1 MSDSWKRVGGFARTG
16 TQNYVRNSDATM
28 GGTTFGSIDISRN
41 ALNTIMKIGDNAGV
55 IYINGDIDMSGGPNM
70 TAPIN
75 RIRNVR
81 DPIQTQD
88 VATKHYVDK
97 EIIGAF
103 PEGALGF
110 TGPTGPHGIGRTGQ
124 PGEAGAT
131 GPTGQIG
138 PTGSSFGV
146 LGPKGDKGD
155 TGAQGPTG
163 STGSIGATGPI
174 GPQGIQ
180 GLIGTPGTQGQQ
192 GANGT
197 VLWLNVD
204 GIDTENEE
212 IVDSYL
218 LSQTPIDGG
227 LKTIG
232 PIAVSATYGNTNYTM
247 HAARFWNK
255 GSVISSI
262 AVIPSGVWT
271 VNLYANAVST
281 SDTNQVALYAALFM
295 VTGTMG
301 TAGQPSA
308 DSLITEIGTGD
319 SSFLPPRSDFLPSH
333 VKYIGKSWSPTT
345 NIIHPYTSTN
355 GGIVIDSVTTKRYAI
370 PIPVEFFT
378 LKDAVGETENVY
390 VQLQIYVKNTLASS
404 QSANV
409 NLYFQ
414 SDFTSSTTY
423 SYVQTTIGAIGI
435 PGAQGRVGPTGY
447 TGARGASGD
456 KGDKGDTGAQGPT
469 GVQGATGATGI
480 RGPTGPTGPRG
491 LANAKGPQ
499 YAVQYR
505 SDPFVQE
512 LSGGDFSGNSNLK
525 YYPPGTSTVSGIDP
539 VGGTLEVRDISC
551 SSIRAPFYVTN
562 ELMVPSTQNTT
573 RTFISS
579 GDDSQPNIILASGIN
594 RNRTKTLPNSIEDI
608 TDGVKMK
615 YNKINNEFTIES
627 HNNSTTSSKIGIKL
641 DADSNLYSGQ
651 DKFIVPNS
659 SSSGVGVGIGG
670 ITLAELGQNASLNRK
685 LHVKGVVMVGD
696 NPGSAASADAN
707 IILNGPKPGPI
718 STTYPGI
725 YHRNVTGATATTLG
739 LTSGSSGLGI
749 YSPDHITLQTGG
761 STDAVVINSAGV
773 ISLLKDTNFQGRV
786 QFRNLDISGTIDISS
801 VAPNYTSDI
810 HRIRL
815 VSNVV
820 ANGVA
825 VPGNTA
831 NQTANEI
838 VGLGKASSGFLRL
851 SAENSTKS
859 SIDLIS
865 ATSSAGLSNSIKFHT
880 NGGDRMLINGSGNV
894 GIGTMTPTAPLD
906 VVGNTIL
913 RNSVMIGSSNA
924 PTAPLDVTGAA
935 KVSTILSAQTG
946 IILGDNTKTS
956 MNNGGDASTGCLLN
970 LINTTGDA
978 KPRLRFVGNANNFDI
993 GCSDYESFIWSKGDK
1008 NLGIGTKN
1016 LRRMTITNTGNV
1028 GIGTEAPATTLDVTG
1043 IMRASTGLILGT
1055 NTTAMS
1061 NDSCSFDINKSD
1073 HAFSRFTAGTTAS
1086 NNRIVVGVRSPS
1098 IANHHSFIWN
1108 ETSTPMLFGTS
1119 AYERMRIAAD
1129 GNVGIGTQS
1138 PGSLLDVNG
1147 ATQIRGRL
1155 TLPVDTWH
1163 YSSDGQFRT
1172 KYNTYSTSYYNS
1184 PTDHDWRVSDTT
1196 RLWMDAYTTVS
1207 YNRMCIGVNTAQAAG
1222 LHVQKTIQYTTPV
1235 VETHSFMIGT
1245 NLIVLKYYNIISYLA
1260 WFEGSIVYEGDNPQ
1274 ARFYTTGSV
1283 NRFQGLTVNGP
1294 SSWNVSIYAEGNMR
1308 VGGSTFYV
1316 SDRRIKK
1323 DIVDIDSSM
1332 SLSQIRKLEPKKY
1345 KYIDFKKDSGLIY
1358 GFIAQDV
1365 EEIIPESTKQH
1376 QDFIPN
1382 FFCNGKI
1389 CVIDASNHI
1398 YEIST
1403 TKELIFEKMLDASGQ
1418 EITITNQRIKLCDFE
1433 DTIYISIV
1441 INIDGMK
1448 IYVKLDKEYKFSTVE
1463 ENKND
1468 VFIYGQE
1475 VYNCYTLQYDELFT
1489 VTTSALKEVD
1499 RQQQADKV
1507 RIASLEATV
1516 AAQQSLINDILERL
1530 KKLES

>member
-174 GPQGIQ
+174 GPQGTQ
-180 GLIGTPGTQGQQ
+180 GVIGTPGTQGQQ

-204 GIDTENEE
+204 GIDVDNEE
-212 IVDSYL
+212 IIDSYL

-308 DSLITEIGTGD
+308 DSLITETGTGD

-469 GVQGATGATGI
+469 GLQGATGATGI

-505 SDPFVQE
+505 SDPFVQD
-512 LSGGDFSGNSNLK
+512 LSGGDLSGNSNLK

-539 VGGTLEVRDISC
+539 VGGTLEVKDISC

-562 ELMVPSTQNTT
+562 EHLVPTTQPTM

-579 GDDSQPNIILASGIN
+579 GDDSQSNIILASGIN
-594 RNRTKTLPNSIEDI
+594 NTRTKNLPNSITDI
-608 TDGVKMK
+608 THGVKMK
-615 YNKINNEFTIES
+615 YNKLNSEFTIES

-651 DKFIVPNS
+651 DKFIVPYS
-659 SSSGVGVGIGG
+659 SSSGVGIGG
-670 ITLAELGQNASLNRK
+670 ITLAELTAGQNTSLSRK

-696 NPGSAASADAN
+696 NPGSAVSADAN
-707 IILNGPKPGPI
+707 IILNGPKSAPI

-739 LTSGSSGLGI
+739 LITGSSGLGI
-749 YSPDHITLQTGG
+749 YSNDHITLQTGG

-773 ISLLKDTNFQGRV
+773 VSLLKDTNFQGRV

-820 ANGVA
+820 ATGVA
-825 VPGNTA
+825 VPGNNAT
-831 NQTANEI
+831 QTTNEI
-838 VGLGKASSGFLRL
+838 VGLGKGSSGFLRL

-865 ATSSAGLSNSIKFHT
+865 ATSSTGLSNSIKFHT
-880 NGGDRMLINGSGNV
+880 NGGDRMLINGTGNVEVMNNLTIGNSTPTDLGGTTYNSKLAIYHPTKPIMYISKSTTGTGGLLIGIDQSIRCYVDNRETSGELALVTEQNIPIVFKTNANNVEGGWGTNRMIINGSGNV
-894 GIGTMTPTAPLD
+894 GIGTMDPTAPLE
-906 VVGNTIL
+906 VVGTTKIRGQL
-913 RNSVMIGSSNA
+913 DMNSNKIINLTA
-924 PTAPLDVTGAA
+924 PTAAQEAATKGYVDSAIPIGGIIMWSGA
-935 KVSTILSAQTG
+935 TIPSNWRLCDGQNNTPDLRGRFVLGSGQGSGLTNRTIGQTG
-946 IILGDNTKTS
+946 GAET
-956 MNNGGDASTGCLLN
+956 
-970 LINTTGDA
+970 
-978 KPRLRFVGNANNFDI
+978 V
-993 GCSDYESFIWSKGDK
+993 
-1008 NLGIGTKN
+1008 
-1016 LRRMTITNTGNV
+1016 
-1028 GIGTEAPATTLDVTG
+1028 TLTQEQMPSHSHAVSAVT
-1043 IMRASTGLILGT
+1043 
-1055 NTTAMS
+1055 
-1061 NDSCSFDINKSD
+1061 
-1073 HAFSRFTAGTTAS
+1073 
-1086 NNRIVVGVRSPS
+1086 
-1098 IANHHSFIWN
+1098 
-1108 ETSTPMLFGTS
+1108 
-1119 AYERMRIAAD
+1119 
-1129 GNVGIGTQS
+1129 
-1138 PGSLLDVNG
+1138 
-1147 ATQIRGRL
+1147 
-1155 TLPVDTWH
+1155 
-1163 YSSDGQFRT
+1163 SSDGAHT
-1172 KYNTYSTSYYNS
+1172 HYVNDPGHTHSYNDGGYWGGQTRPAYNGGNYGMNEAEATTYGNNKTNIS
-1184 PTDHDWRVSDTT
+1184 VSS
-1196 RLWMDAYTTVS
+1196 AYSGHGHIITVS
-1207 YNRMCIGVNTAQAAG
+1207 EASR
-1222 LHVQKTIQYTTPV
+1222 
-1235 VETHSFMIGT
+1235 
-1245 NLIVLKYYNIISYLA
+1245 
-1260 WFEGSIVYEGDNPQ
+1260 GSNNAHE
-1274 ARFYTTGSV
+1274 
-1283 NRFQGLTVNGP
+1283 
-1294 SSWNVSIYAEGNMR
+1294 NMPP
-1308 VGGSTFYV
+1308 FYV
-1316 SDRRIKK
+1316 IA
-1323 DIVDIDSSM
+1323 
-1332 SLSQIRKLEPKKY
+1332 
-1345 KYIDFKKDSGLIY
+1345 
-1358 GFIAQDV
+1358 FI
-1365 EEIIPESTKQH
+1365 
-1376 QDFIPN
+1376 
-1382 FFCNGKI
+1382 
-1389 CVIDASNHI
+1389 
-1398 YEIST
+1398 
-1403 TKELIFEKMLDASGQ
+1403 M
-1418 EITITNQRIKLCDFE
+1418 R
-1433 DTIYISIV
+1433 
-1441 INIDGMK
+1441 
-1448 IYVKLDKEYKFSTVE
+1448 FS
-1463 ENKND
+1463 
-1468 VFIYGQE
+1468 
-1475 VYNCYTLQYDELFT
+1475 
-1489 VTTSALKEVD
+1489 
-1499 RQQQADKV
+1499 
-1507 RIASLEATV
+1507 
-1516 AAQQSLINDILERL
+1516 
-1530 KKLES
+1530 

>member
-16 TQNYVRNSDATM
+16 TQNYVRNSDAAM

-70 TAPIN
+70 NAPIN

-174 GPQGIQ
+174 GPQGTQ
-180 GLIGTPGTQGQQ
+180 GVIGTPGTQGQQ

-204 GIDTENEE
+204 GIDVDNEE
-212 IVDSYL
+212 IIDSYL

-308 DSLITEIGTGD
+308 DSLITETGTGD

-469 GVQGATGATGI
+469 GLQGATGATGI

-505 SDPFVQE
+505 SDPFVQD
-512 LSGGDFSGNSNLK
+512 LSGGDLSGNSNLK

-539 VGGTLEVRDISC
+539 VGGTLEVKDISC

-562 ELMVPSTQNTT
+562 EHLVPTTQPTM

-579 GDDSQPNIILASGIN
+579 GDDSQSNIILASGIN
-594 RNRTKTLPNSIEDI
+594 NTRTKNLPNSITDI
-608 TDGVKMK
+608 THGVKMK
-615 YNKINNEFTIES
+615 YNKLNSEFTIES
-627 HNNSTTSSKIGIKL
+627 HNNNAANSKIGIKL

-651 DKFIVPNS
+651 DKFIVPYS

-670 ITLAELGQNASLNRK
+670 ITLAELTAGQNTSLSRK

-707 IILNGPKPGPI
+707 IILNGPKSVPI

-739 LTSGSSGLGI
+739 LTTGSSGLGI
-749 YSPDHITLQTGG
+749 YSNDHITLQTGG

-773 ISLLKDTNFQGRV
+773 VSLLKDTNFQGRV
-786 QFRNLDISGTIDISS
+786 QFRNLDISGTINISS
-801 VAPNYTSDI
+801 TATSYGPDI

-825 VPGNTA
+825 VPANAA

-838 VGLGKASSGFLRL
+838 VGLGSTSSGFLRL

-880 NGGDRMLINGSGNV
+880 GAADRMIINGSGNV
-894 GIGTMTPTAPLD
+894 GIGTMAPTVPLDVTGAAKVSTLLSAQTGIILGDNTKTTMDNGEDPSTGLLLNIINTGGDKKPRLRFVGEQNSFDIGCSNYESFIWSKGDKNLGIATKNLRRITITNTGNVGIGTETPTTPLE

-913 RNSVMIGSSNA
+913 RNSVMIGSSSA
-924 PTAPLDVTGAA
+924 PTAPLEVVGNTILRNSVRIGSSVAPSVALDVTGAA
-935 KVSTILSAQTG
+935 KVSSLEVSG
-946 IILGDNTKTS
+946 S
-956 MNNGGDASTGCLLN
+956 
-970 LINTTGDA
+970 
-978 KPRLRFVGNANNFDI
+978 
-993 GCSDYESFIWSKGDK
+993 
-1008 NLGIGTKN
+1008 
-1016 LRRMTITNTGNV
+1016 
-1028 GIGTEAPATTLDVTG
+1028 
-1043 IMRASTGLILGT
+1043 
-1055 NTTAMS
+1055 S
-1061 NDSCSFDINKSD
+1061 NDSLLVSSGCTIN
-1073 HAFSRFTAGTTAS
+1073 
-1086 NNRIVVGVRSPS
+1086 
-1098 IANHHSFIWN
+1098 
-1108 ETSTPMLFGTS
+1108 
-1119 AYERMRIAAD
+1119 
-1129 GNVGIGTQS
+1129 
-1138 PGSLLDVNG
+1138 
-1147 ATQIRGRL
+1147 GRL
-1155 TLPVDTWH
+1155 TLANNIWH
-1163 YSSDGQFRT
+1163 YSSDGYQRQYYENGGPTF
-1172 KYNTYSTSYYNS
+1172 YNT
-1184 PTDHDWRVSDTT
+1184 PTYHMWRSGQGDK
-1196 RLWMDAYTTVS
+1196 LYMDAYTTVS
-1207 YNRMCIGVNTAQAAG
+1207 YNRFVIGSDTGEAAG
-1222 LHVQKTIQYTTPV
+1222 LHVQKTLQFINPAVVYYTGGQVEYKMITYINWYQYYDMGPLYYFEPDFGQT
-1235 VETHSFMIGT
+1235 GT
-1245 NLIVLKYYNIISYLA
+1245 GFDGWGWQNT
-1260 WFEGSIVYEGDNPQ
+1260 F
-1274 ARFYTTGSV
+1274 T
-1283 NRFQGLTVNGP
+1283 QGPT
-1294 SSWNVSIYAEGNMR
+1294 WNVSIYAEGNMR

-1332 SLSQIRKLEPKKY
+1332 SLSQIRKLQPKKY

-1376 QDFIPN
+1376 LDFIPN
-1382 FFCNGKI
+1382 FFRNGKI
-1389 CVIDASNHI
+1389 CVIDTSNHI

-1403 TKELIFEKMLDASGQ
+1403 TTELIFEKMLDVSGQ
-1418 EITITNQRIKLCDFE
+1418 EISITNQRIKLCDFE
-1433 DTIYISIV
+1433 DNVYISTL

-1448 IYVKLDKEYKFSTVE
+1448 IRVKLDKEYKFSTVE

-1499 RQQQADKV
+1499 RQQQADKA
-1507 RIASLEATV
+1507 RIAELENQVSNLETTV